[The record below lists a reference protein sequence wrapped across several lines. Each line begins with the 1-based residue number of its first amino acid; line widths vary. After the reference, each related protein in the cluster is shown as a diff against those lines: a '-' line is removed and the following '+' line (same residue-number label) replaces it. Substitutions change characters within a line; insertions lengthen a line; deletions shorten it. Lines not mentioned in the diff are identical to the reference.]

1 MMTKPNPGKTWN
13 YDYSRMRVL
22 ACLAVIV
29 LHTFNYSLLGAGKFG
44 YALSAAGSFWG
55 HFFEYVNLWAVP
67 LFLMVTGALLLDPA
81 HEVTTGKI
89 FRKYIGRVGSALLL
103 FGLVFILLDMAMGD
117 LPVSAA
123 GFGRGL
129 VDLLTGHS
137 WSHMWYLYLLIGLY
151 LLLPFFRKI
160 AAGCSTGEMRYL
172 LVLLLVFQ
180 SLLPILGIWG
190 IETDYRFSVATI
202 YPFYLFLGYAV
213 KSGQVRAPKWCAGV
227 TLAVSVAALVCVTLW
242 GPDSVVDYFAS
253 YNSILVVTM
262 AWSVFVVLR
271 HVSTQKV
278 LAVQELSGSAGA
290 EGAQTALTG
299 TAPSRA
305 PKSSMSEQNSKSA
318 DRCSALSRAPRTTFG
333 WAALR
338 SFDACSFGIYLI
350 QMIFIKL
357 LVRVW
362 QVNAFASPWLF
373 PVMTVGIAL
382 VSWGVTWL
390 LRLIPGVKKVL

>member
-1 MMTKPNPGKTWN
+1 MMTKPNPGKAWN
-13 YDYSRMRVL
+13 YDYSRMRAL

-44 YALSAAGSFWG
+44 YAVSAAGSFWG

-89 FRKYIGRVGSALLL
+89 FKKYIGRVGSALLI
-103 FGLVFILLDMAMGD
+103 FGVVFILLDMAMGD
-117 LPVSAA
+117 LPVTGA

-129 VDLLTGHS
+129 VNLLTGHS

-151 LLLPFFRKI
+151 LLLPFFREI
-160 AAGCSTGEMRYL
+160 AAGSSAVEMRYL
-172 LVLLLVFQ
+172 LVLLLAFE

-190 IETDYRFSVATI
+190 IETDYRFSAATI

-213 KSGQVRAPKWCAGV
+213 KSGQVKAPKWCAGV
-227 TLAVSVAALVCVTLW
+227 TLVMAVAALVFVTIW
-242 GPDSVVDYFAS
+242 GSDAVVGYFAS
-253 YNSILVVTM
+253 YNSILVVAM
-262 AWSVFVVLR
+262 AWSIF
-271 HVSTQKV
+271 
-278 LAVQELSGSAGA
+278 ELLSHG
-290 EGAQTALTG
+290 G
-299 TAPSRA
+299 TPAANA
-305 PKSSMSEQNSKSA
+305 PKTA
-318 DRCSALSRAPRTTFG
+318 FG
-333 WAALR
+333 RAALK

-362 QVNAFASPWLF
+362 QLNPFASPWLF
-373 PVMTVGIAL
+373 PVMIVGIAL
-382 VSWGVTWL
+382 VSWGVIWL
-390 LRLIPGVKKVL
+390 LRLIPGVKKVI

>member
-1 MMTKPNPGKTWN
+1 MMTKPNPGKAWN
-13 YDYSRMRVL
+13 YDYSRMRAL

-29 LHTFNYSLLGAGKFG
+29 LHTFNYSLLGAGKFD
-44 YALSAAGSFWG
+44 YTLSAVGSFWG

-67 LFLMVTGALLLDPA
+67 VFLMVTGALLLDPA

-89 FRKYIGRVGSALLL
+89 FKKYIGRVGSALLI

-117 LPVSAA
+117 LPVSGA

-160 AAGCSTGEMRYL
+160 AAGSSTGEMRYL
-172 LVLLLVFQ
+172 LVLLLAFQ

-190 IETDYRFSVATI
+190 IKTDYRFSVATI

-213 KSGQVRAPKWCAGV
+213 QSGQVKAPKWCAGV
-227 TLAVSVAALVCVTLW
+227 TLVVSVAALVFVTLW
-242 GPDSVVDYFAS
+242 GSDAVVGYFAS
-253 YNSILVVTM
+253 YNSILVAAM
-262 AWSVFVVLR
+262 AWSVFALLS
-271 HVSTQKV
+271 HGGAQKV

-290 EGAQTALTG
+290 EGAQTVLTANAPPRAL
-299 TAPSRA
+299 
-305 PKSSMSEQNSKSA
+305 KSSVSEQNSKSA
-318 DRCSALSRAPRTTFG
+318 DSFSAPQRAPRTTFG
-333 WAALR
+333 RAALR

-362 QVNAFASPWLF
+362 QLNAFASPWLF
-373 PVMTVGIAL
+373 PVMIVGIAL
-382 VSWGVTWL
+382 VSWGVIWL